1 MARTPQEIFQ
11 HHVAAIGA
19 GDVDAVVADY
29 AEDAVLVTPQGVTRG
44 REGIR
49 QVFTSLLG
57 DLPDAAWEVPTQ
69 VFEGD
74 VLLIEWTAVADPQ
87 LRVRGIEGPRG
98 AQAPGMPTLGRGNTN
113 APTIMIDE
121 RAGALNNGR
130 KLDPPLTGT
139 D

>member
-1 MARTPQEIFQ
+1 MLAPDRRGPREGHMARTPQEIFQ

-29 AEDAVLVTPQGVTRG
+29 AEDAVLVTPEGVTRG

-74 VLLIEWTAVADPQ
+74 VLLIEWTAVAEKGRAEGVDTFVFADDAI
-87 LRVRGIEGPRG
+87 RVQTVR
-98 AQAPGMPTLGRGNTN
+98 LSL
-113 APTIMIDE
+113 E
-121 RAGALNNGR
+121 RTA
-130 KLDPPLTGT
+130 
-139 D
+139 